1 MTVLSIDL
9 ASKRYADFGIAQI
22 DPGSNAPAFPDPK
35 DLGLVDP
42 PQPNLCAEAIDAY
55 ARAYDI
61 SVILL
66 DGPQGWRH
74 PRSPIEHMRL
84 AERVLNTPGKTGTP
98 GKTKPKTYLAY
109 ITFSIDLFDALRQ
122 KHGWQLL
129 REGWQKVRKGRWIA
143 ECYPSAAWEL
153 LGLER
158 LPSKVRKDRTQLRK
172 YTRRLAKAT
181 GYKLPS
187 VLSHD
192 QLQATV
198 VLPAAEAI
206 ADRDPSRLVVVGFEP
221 LPAPGGSVYEGWIV
235 NPTIPEA

>member
-9 ASKRYADFGIAQI
+9 ASKRYADFGLAQI
-22 DPGSNAPAFPDPK
+22 DPGSHAPTFPGLE
-35 DLGLVDP
+35 DLGFADP
-42 PQPNLCAEAIDAY
+42 PRPDDCAAAIDVY
-55 ARAYDI
+55 ARSHDI

-74 PRSPIEHMRL
+74 PRSPIDYMRL

-98 GKTKPKTYLAY
+98 GKAKPKTYLGY
-109 ITFSIDLFDALRQ
+109 ITFSIELYDALRQ
-122 KHGWQLL
+122 KHGWELL
-129 REGWQKVRKGRWIA
+129 RDGWQKVRRGRWLA
-143 ECYPSAAWEL
+143 ESYPSAAWEL

-172 YTRRLAKAT
+172 FTRRLAKAT
-181 GYKLPS
+181 GYKLPG

-192 QLQATV
+192 QLQAAV

-206 ADRDPSRLVVVGFEP
+206 AEHDPSRLIVVGFEP